1 MIGIQ
6 SYIKKVDHYLFLKEI
21 KKGASSTIFLALD
34 DRNNNL
40 YAIKLIPKIELRKDD
55 NKVKINREIINLYKL
70 SHDNIIRIK
79 EYKLTEKNIYL
90 ITEYCNGGNLSDFQK
105 YYKNKYKIQLNELF
119 IQKAIKQIASGLEH
133 MHENNIIHR
142 DIKLENILI
151 NFNKYQNIAIKGNIP
166 QLVNYSDI
174 TLNDSF
180 TLKISDLRNSKEI
193 EKSNITNTVLG
204 TPKIMSPDIM
214 GISMGTSENKP
225 YDNKVDLWSL
235 GVITY
240 ELLTGQ
246 PPFLGNDIKEIYK
259 QIMEGKFKFPGN
271 LIASIEIITFINGL
285 LQYSPEKRLDWSKI
299 KNHDFL
305 TKNVKDFTF
314 IELKCLKESDKD
326 EIEINI
332 KNRIN
337 LLWILFKSKNSK
349 ISFDKIN
356 FFNLNESQKNDIK
369 KNLKEDIINNKDN
382 IKKVLEDEKMKIK
395 EEKIRLNKEKNDAE
409 KLIKEAEDIK
419 REASI
424 IIENNEKL
432 KSKLKIEEK
441 KMKEIEKK
449 EEENNSEK
457 KDKIKLHIDKNRN
470 EIKDIEKS
478 QIENNKKL
486 LEAEK
491 LLNNAKII
499 INNVEKQINDIS
511 ENNNQNKIN
520 LNKDEINNND
530 KQENKIKKEKKY
542 DNENTI
548 NEEIDKKNYS
558 IKDIDDWVI
567 YDDKKELK
575 NSIYPDNNKNEKNIF
590 KEFENIEHFKENEK
604 KDSIVNIKIHL

>member
-70 SHDNIIRIK
+70 SHDNIIKIK

-119 IQKAIKQIASGLEH
+119 IQKAIKQIASGLEY

-193 EKSNITNTVLG
+193 EKSNITTTVLG

-285 LQYSPEKRLDWSKI
+285 LQYSPQKRLDWSKI

-305 TKNVKDFTF
+305 TKNVQDFTF

-432 KSKLKIEEK
+432 KSKLKKEEK

-449 EEENNSEK
+449 EEKNNSEK
-457 KDKIKLHIDKNRN
+457 KDKIKLHIDKNKN
-470 EIKDIEKS
+470 EMKEIEKS

-491 LLNNAKII
+491 LLNNNKII

-542 DNENTI
+542 DNQNTI
-548 NEEIDKKNYS
+548 NEELDKNNYS

-575 NSIYPDNNKNEKNIF
+575 NSIYPDNNKNETNIF
-590 KEFENIEHFKENEK
+590 KEFENVEHFKENEN